1 MSTATNP
8 TPEGPTSLSSA
19 EVTERRWMRFPADEA
34 RVFLVDSSGEEIPAL
49 VRDESFGG
57 IGVLVDQAPA
67 EFVPGLAVQVE
78 YAGAPMA
85 ALIRRV
91 NQQDDG
97 RTFLGLE
104 WS

>member
-1 MSTATNP
+1 
-8 TPEGPTSLSSA
+8 
-19 EVTERRWMRFPADEA
+19 MRFPADEA
-34 RVFLVDSSGEEIPAL
+34 RVFLFTGSGEEIPAH

-57 IGVLVDQAPA
+57 IGVLVDHAPA
-67 EFVPGLAVQVE
+67 EFVPGFAVEVE
-78 YAGAPMA
+78 YAGSPMA

>member
-19 EVTERRWMRFPADEA
+19 EITERHWMRFPADEA
-34 RVFLVDSSGEEIPAL
+34 RVYLYVSGGKEIPAL

-57 IGVLVDQAPA
+57 IGVLVDNAPA
-67 EFVPGLAVQVE
+67 EFVPGFALEVE

-104 WS
+104 WA